1 MAKGK
6 QEVMRMT
13 DRVWFD
19 ESRKILVCVDS
30 YDSGV
35 LAGRLCNAARETEAF
50 ESLSQFLI
58 KMENLLDEQQMP
70 QSYTQPRSFP
80 AMIPDIDNRIA
91 PLSARKGALAT
102 FQIQVI
108 FRQHTSWQGMV
119 VWQERHMEQ
128 SFRSVLELILLMDSA
143 LRNLHGCNLLKKE
156 LQNFK

>member
-70 QSYTQPRSFP
+70 QS
-80 AMIPDIDNRIA
+80 
-91 PLSARKGALAT
+91 
-102 FQIQVI
+102 
-108 FRQHTSWQGMV
+108 
-119 VWQERHMEQ
+119 
-128 SFRSVLELILLMDSA
+128 
-143 LRNLHGCNLLKKE
+143 
-156 LQNFK
+156 